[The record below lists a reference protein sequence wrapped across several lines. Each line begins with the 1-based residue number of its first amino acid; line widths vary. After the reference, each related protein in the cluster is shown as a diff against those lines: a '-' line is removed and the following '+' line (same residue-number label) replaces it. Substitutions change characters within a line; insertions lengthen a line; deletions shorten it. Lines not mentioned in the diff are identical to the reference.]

1 MFRLATY
8 NLENLDEDKSPESA
22 PSFAERATV
31 IRPALER
38 LRADVICFQEV
49 NGQERPN
56 EDRDILA
63 LKELLSTTRYANHQ
77 LITTKTESTDEAYDE
92 RNLVTALP
100 QDWTVLET
108 QQINQDRM
116 EAPVFKRTV
125 LPGEQPKPQRWER
138 PLLHV
143 KASAPGGAILHI
155 INVHFKS
162 KLATRFAPLMEDKY
176 TWKSASGWAE
186 GYFLSSVKRVGAALE
201 ARLVIDDIFDTDP
214 DASIVIAG
222 DFNAKSDEVPVMAI
236 RGRVEET
243 GNGDLAKRVMVP
255 LEDNVPEPSRFT
267 LYHHGKG
274 EMIDHILASRRMLA
288 AFSHTEIHNEI
299 LPDESIAFRFE
310 ADFPEPDH
318 APVVAAFHSDL
329 LQSMN

>member
-8 NLENLDEDKSPESA
+8 NLENLEEDLSA
-22 PSFAERATV
+22 DSTPSFAERASV

-56 EDRDILA
+56 EKRDILA
-63 LKELLSTTRYANHQ
+63 LKELLAPTRYANHQ
-77 LITTKTESTDEAYDE
+77 LITTKTESGNEAYNE

-100 QDWTVLET
+100 ADWTIDDT

-116 EAPVFKRTV
+116 EPPVFKRTV
-125 LPGEQPKPQRWER
+125 HPGETAKEQRWER
-138 PLLHV
+138 PLLYV
-143 KASAPGGAILHI
+143 KASAPSGAELHI

-162 KLATRFAPLMEDKY
+162 KLATRFSPLMDDSY

-186 GYFLSSVKRVGAALE
+186 GFFLSSIKRVGAALE
-201 ARLVIDDIFDTDP
+201 ARLVIDDIFEADP
-214 DASIVIAG
+214 AASIIIAG

-243 GNGDLAKRVMVP
+243 GNGRLANRVMVP

-274 EMIDHILASRRMLA
+274 EMIDHILASRSMLS

-299 LPDESIAFRFE
+299 LPDESIAYRFDS
-310 ADFPEPDH
+310 DFPEPDH
-318 APVVAAFHSDL
+318 APVVAAFHDEL
-329 LQSMN
+329 LATPS